1 MGQRKKNTDR
11 LIKKQLLT
19 VIQNLSSG
27 VLLENSKREIAMV
40 NEEFIKIFSIP
51 LSITQLIGVDC
62 EKYAH
67 DFKSL
72 FLNESE
78 FISRI
83 STILKENK
91 KVKGEYLYMNDGRI
105 ISRDFSPIII
115 NQKLEGYLWN
125 YVDVTENAKKE
136 EIIRINEEKYRRV
149 LENLELGIVE
159 VDLNNIITKA
169 YPGFCELTG
178 YEAKELIGKSAIE
191 LLVENEDKDFLINQ
205 TNRRKKGKT
214 DVYEFKIRKKQGD
227 LVWVIISGAPI
238 YDVNNV
244 IIGSIGIHWN
254 NSITKQ
260 RELEL
265 VKAKESAELSSKVK
279 KQFLAN
285 ISHEIRTPI
294 NVIMGMAELL
304 FESEVDDEKKQEINA
319 IRVSSKNL
327 LEIVNDLLN
336 FSKIDSGKV
345 ELKSFEFS
353 LHETISEGLD
363 LFLTQIKKK
372 GLELKYILD
381 PKIPDVVFGDELKL
395 KQIINNLVSNAIKF
409 TEKGGIFVT
418 TEMLREYEEECIIQ
432 LSFIDTG
439 IGIKKDKHE
448 IVFQQFMQADYDTTR
463 KYGGTGLGLS
473 ITKELVEIMGGQINL
488 VSDEGLGSRFIV
500 VLPFKKSINPKLLIK
515 ETTTKVEIETFPGKK
530 ILLVEDSHLNKH
542 LVCKILEQMQFS
554 VVWAE
559 NGLEAIDKIQ
569 KDTFELVLMDI
580 HMPEMDGYTAT
591 RIIRKKLNIE
601 VPIIALTANAA
612 KEDADKALQSGM
624 DDYISKPF
632 EKKELISKIKFYLE
646 DKKKLGKEKKWVN
659 LSYLNQLSNGDKIF
673 TEKIIKMFLV
683 QNKQKLT
690 ELETAIQQGHFDKI
704 RKIAHTLKS
713 AVRTFGIDEL
723 AESLAQIEKESD
735 KMTKP
740 ESKSDFNFSHSFSQ
754 IVCNFT
760 LCENELKTILTG
772 DV

>member
-83 STILKENK
+83 STILRENK

-515 ETTTKVEIETFPGKK
+515 ETTAKVEIETFPGKK

-690 ELETAIQQGHFDKI
+690 ELEIAIQQGHFDKI

-723 AESLAQIEKESD
+723 AESLAQIENESD
-735 KMTKP
+735 KMTNS